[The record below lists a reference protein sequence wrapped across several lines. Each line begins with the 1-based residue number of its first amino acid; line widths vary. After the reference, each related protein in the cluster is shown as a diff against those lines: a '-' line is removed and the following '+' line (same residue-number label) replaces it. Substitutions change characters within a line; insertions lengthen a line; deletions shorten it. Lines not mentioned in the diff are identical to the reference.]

1 MAMPVEPGPNL
12 QAGIAEPLFDMA
24 KYLSQPFARQWEVS
38 PDVRRLLMI
47 TQTGAETSGGELEIV
62 WIQNWFE
69 ELKRLVPID

>member
-24 KYLSQPFARQWEVS
+24 AYSHQPFVRLWEVS
-38 PDVRRLLMI
+38 PDSRRLLMI
-47 TQTGAETSGGELEIV
+47 KQPGAVSDDGQLEIV

-69 ELKRLVPID
+69 ELKRLVGQ